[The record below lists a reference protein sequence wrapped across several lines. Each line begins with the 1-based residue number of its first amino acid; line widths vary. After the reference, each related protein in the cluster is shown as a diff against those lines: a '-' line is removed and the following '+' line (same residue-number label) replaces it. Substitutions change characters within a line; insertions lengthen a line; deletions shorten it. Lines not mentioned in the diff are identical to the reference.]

1 MRAMECPLEGHHLE
15 ADNDEELFKVTRKHA
30 EEIHRDSPRERV
42 HRRAASL
49 SHRGERLREVANQHL
64 GLGHHTPVLPRLP
77 LFTRLRGR
85 CILRSSP

>member
-15 ADNDEELFKVTRKHA
+15 ADNDEELFKETRKHA
-30 EEIHRDSPRERV
+30 DEIHPRERV

-77 LFTRLRGR
+77 FVHPT
-85 CILRSSP
+85 S